1 MKHAFLA
8 IFALAAALA
17 TAADLKIGTVEM
29 MALVRNH
36 PSYDLNRS
44 LLSDTEKD
52 YQKKLDRM
60 RAELD
65 EIQAEGKE
73 LADQSKNPML
83 ADAAKTKLENDLVD
97 VQNRYIQAQQKLR
110 NEAMR
115 SQQEMQDLE
124 AKLLK
129 ATTDDLRKKINAFA
143 SQNGYDFIF
152 DSSATPY
159 FRECYDVTDAV
170 LKSMGVEKR
179 REDDDE
185 GK

>member
-1 MKHAFLA
+1 MKRIFLA
-8 IFALAAALA
+8 IFAFAAPLALA
-17 TAADLKIGTVEM
+17 DDLKIGTVEM
-29 MALVRNH
+29 MTLVRNH
-36 PSYDLNRS
+36 PSYDVNRS
-44 LLSDTEKD
+44 LLADTEKD
-52 YQKKLDRM
+52 CQKKLDRM
-60 RAELD
+60 RAELE

-97 VQNRYIQAQQKLR
+97 VQNRYIQAQRKLQS
-110 NEAMR
+110 EAMR

-129 ATTDDLRKKINAFA
+129 ATTDDLRKKIDAFA
-143 SQNGYDFIF
+143 SKNGYDFIF

-159 FRECYDVTDAV
+159 FRECYDVTDGV
-170 LKSMGVEKR
+170 LKAMGVEKR